1 MMNNSAPIILI
12 VDDDPDLLD
21 MYQEV
26 IQIEGVQTMTALS
39 PKLAIE
45 CCKNNPGIQV
55 IISDAHMGDISGMD
69 LLRNLKEY
77 YQTIP
82 VFYLLTG
89 AFDIDEAQIIKD
101 GGRGL
106 ILKPFDLNEILERI
120 KKDIKF

>member
-1 MMNNSAPIILI
+1 MKTLPIILI

-21 MYQEV
+21 MYMDV
-26 IQIEGVQTMTALS
+26 IQIEGVVTMTAQS
-39 PKLAIE
+39 PQKAIE
-45 CCKNNPGIQV
+45 CCKNNPGIQI

-101 GGRGL
+101 GARGL
-106 ILKPFDLNEILERI
+106 ILKPFDLNEILVRI

>member
-1 MMNNSAPIILI
+1 MNSSRPIILI
-12 VDDDPDLLD
+12 LNDDTDLLD

-26 IQIEGVQTMTALS
+26 IQIEGVKTMTVPS

-89 AFDIDEAQIIKD
+89 AFDIDEDQIIKD

>member
-1 MMNNSAPIILI
+1 MNNSRPIILI

-26 IQIEGVQTMTALS
+26 IQIDGVVTMTAQS

-45 CCKNNPGIQV
+45 YCKNNPGIQV
-55 IISDAHMGDISGMD
+55 IISDANMGEVSGMD

-77 YQTIP
+77 YQTVP

-89 AFDIDEAQIIKD
+89 AFDIDEAEIVKD
-101 GGRGL
+101 GGRGS
-106 ILKPFDLNEILERI
+106 F
-120 KKDIKF
+120 

>member
-1 MMNNSAPIILI
+1 MNNSTPIILI

-26 IQIEGVQTMTALS
+26 IQIDGVKTMTALS

-55 IISDAHMGDISGMD
+55 ILSDAHMGDISGMD

-89 AFDIDEAQIIKD
+89 AFDIDEDQIIKD